1 MNKKIM
7 IIGAGLLQSSI
18 IKRAKEL
25 GYTTICVDGNPNAVG
40 FKYADYFNVINIT
53 DEKACLEY
61 AKEMNIDGVLTAAT
75 DYGVLTTSYI
85 SKEMNLVGNRY
96 EVCEII
102 KNKYSTRKVLADNNV
117 DSMTEFYEIT
127 NINQIDNILKD
138 INLPVIVKPCD
149 GSGSRGIKK
158 ISDKFDL
165 KEACE
170 DALECSLS
178 KKVLI
183 EQFIE
188 GNEYG
193 VESFVN
199 DGDVNVLCIMNKT
212 MTKDPVYA
220 ELGHCSKSGLP
231 LSVEEEIKRKVTDT
245 IKALGI
251 TTGSVNMDLLVDDK
265 YNIYIIDIGAR
276 MGGNLIGSHIV
287 PLSTGIDYIGNMIKL
302 ALGENINL
310 ERTVFDKVIAT
321 RLLTLT
327 PGKVKKIEDMKDI
340 EKLDNVE
347 DLILNIKEGSIINEY
362 RSNLDNC
369 GYVVVSDSNYEV
381 AKKKALDLK
390 EEIDKRVVRH

>member
-1 MNKKIM
+1 MKKIM
-7 IIGAGLLQSSI
+7 IIGAGLLQSFV

-25 GYTTICVDGNPNAVG
+25 GYSTVCVDGNPNAVG
-40 FKYADYFNVINIT
+40 FQYADDFKVINIT
-53 DEKACLEY
+53 YKEACLEY
-61 AKEMNIDGVLTAAT
+61 AKEMKIDGVLTAAT
-75 DYGVLTTSYI
+75 DYGVLTASYI
-85 SKEMNLVGNRY
+85 AQKMNLVGNRY

-102 KNKYSTRKVLADNNV
+102 KNKYSTRKVLSDNNV
-117 DSMTEFYEIT
+117 DSMTEFYEI
-127 NINQIDNILKD
+127 NDIEQVNSILDSIK
-138 INLPVIVKPCD
+138 LPVIVKPCD

-158 ISDKFDL
+158 ISIKNDL
-165 KEACE
+165 IEACE
-170 DALECSLS
+170 EALQCSLS

-193 VESFVN
+193 VESFVV
-199 DGDVNVLCIMNKT
+199 DGYVNVLCIMNKT

-231 LSVEEEIKRKVTDT
+231 KEVEETIKEKVTNT

-265 YNIYIIDIGAR
+265 FNIYIIDIGAR

-302 ALGENINL
+302 ALRENVNL
-310 ERTVFDKVIAT
+310 DRTVFDKVIST

-327 PGKVKKIEDMKDI
+327 PGKVKNIEDMKDI
-340 EKLDNVE
+340 EELDNVE

-369 GYVVVSDSNYEV
+369 GYVVVSDSNYEL
-381 AKKKALDLK
+381 AKIKALDLK
-390 EEIDKRVVRH
+390 EEIDKRVVKH